1 MRRQMEEK
9 QTSLNRISTET
20 QKGQRT
26 WRWAPVLKK
35 RKLFCRRCHILD
47 EKAFTG
53 EGGETG
59 SLPTIRGQ
67 LLPHWAEESLRLRA
81 NRQAVKREPDAVKIT
96 HRNTLRLQRHASG
109 CQA

>member
-1 MRRQMEEK
+1 MEVILQK
-9 QTSLNRISTET
+9 TS
-20 QKGQRT
+20 
-26 WRWAPVLKK
+26 
-35 RKLFCRRCHILD
+35 HILD

-67 LLPHWAEESLRLRA
+67 LLPCWAEDSLRLTA
-81 NRQAVKREPDAVKIT
+81 NGRAVKRELDVVKIT

-109 CQA
+109 YQA